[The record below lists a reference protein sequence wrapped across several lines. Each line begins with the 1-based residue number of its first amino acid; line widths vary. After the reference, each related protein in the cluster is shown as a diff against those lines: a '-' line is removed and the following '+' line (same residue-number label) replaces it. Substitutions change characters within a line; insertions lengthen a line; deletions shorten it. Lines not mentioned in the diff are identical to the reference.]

1 MMDKCREQKKGKWG
15 QNYGLSYF
23 EEKVSKCKERNS
35 KQIEKKIKSKVVGY
49 IRRKSKEERPE
60 GSAEINELTSWKWL
74 VDIAKECFPPYVSSY
89 L

>member
-35 KQIEKKIKSKVVGY
+35 KQIEKK
-49 IRRKSKEERPE
+49 
-60 GSAEINELTSWKWL
+60 N
-74 VDIAKECFPPYVSSY
+74 
-89 L
+89 